1 MLGIS
6 SILLLASLC
15 ASSATAQSNDDDLGL
30 KNGYLSLTTKNFDLK
45 LVRDAGVLVSL
56 KPAGDAFDFLP
67 YDYLPYRARNGQ
79 YHWGDITYRYRE
91 ANGGPWID
99 GDSAAAR
106 KPVVR
111 LGTTE
116 NDNDTALASSVL
128 GPTLPSDSPLSVTR
142 RWTEVPGGDLG
153 LRFTIRN
160 AAPVAVELGS
170 LGFPTEFNSIFTG
183 RPAAEMAA
191 VCSLSDPYI
200 GMHAGHIRVAPTK
213 GNGPAL
219 VITLLVFGDSND
231 NGSSSSNTTP
241 LEAYRNLVEGHYD
254 EQTAYGSQTFEGLYE
269 WQVLTKAWAE
279 NEWSGV
285 EPWNTP
291 SSRVLQP
298 GESLEFGLRFSVAKG
313 GVRDLD
319 SVVRST
325 GTPVAVGVPGYIIP
339 QGSSAG
345 LYLQSTAAIKTI
357 TASPSGALT
366 VVQQSEGKYSVTPN
380 GSAWGRARLSIQYSD
395 GKLQTVHYYITKP
408 GTEAVADLGRFSTT
422 KQWFNDTS
430 DPFGRAPSVMTYDY
444 ETKRI
449 VTQDPRAWVAG
460 LSDEGGAGSFL
471 AAAMKQ
477 AIRPDANEVTKL
489 ESFVDGVL
497 WKTIQTADFSV
508 RKSIFY
514 YEPGKMPGYQY
525 NPSFDWSV
533 WWSWNKQASYA
544 IDRAYDYVHVA
555 ATYWALYRVARA
567 YPALTRS
574 HTWDFYLNQAYQT
587 IMRSMKSDVGY
598 NRVGLMG
605 ETVFGEIL
613 ADLKREGQMSKSS
626 SLEQSMRSR
635 ATQWN
640 SEEVPFGSEMA
651 WDSTG
656 QEGVYYWTNYFG
668 FKSTALKTVNSVL
681 GFMPAVPHWGWNGN
695 ARRYWDNIFVVN
707 TGSPIFTSY
716 GGKLQRIERQIHHYG
731 SGLNSLVLLSAFRSD
746 PSDAYLLRVGYAG
759 VSGPLSSIHADGFA
773 SASFHSWPDTL
784 KWDGYSGDYGP
795 NFVGLALGSGT
806 YVVDMGGGEGG
817 IGLTAF
823 GGSLTV
829 ESGGKVTVT
838 TSDPVKRRV
847 FIGPLGVLLNVDA
860 GIISEFS
867 YEAGG
872 SISVTLSQLSGVPK
886 ADAAVLWIETPS
898 SSANFTVTTP
908 GLQKSR
914 GGWKVSLSTDVTV
927 KISPA

>member
-1 MLGIS
+1 MFGIS
-6 SILLLASLC
+6 IILLLASLC
-15 ASSATAQSNDDDLGL
+15 ASPTIAQSNDDLGL
-30 KNGYLSLTTKNFDLK
+30 KNGYLSLATKNFELQ

-56 KPAGDAFDFLP
+56 KPAGDSFDFLP
-67 YDYLPYRARNGQ
+67 YDYLRYRARNGQ

-91 ANGGPWID
+91 AATTSNGGARWID

-106 KPVVR
+106 KPV
-111 LGTTE
+111 LGTA
-116 NDNDTALASSVL
+116 NDGALASSVL
-128 GPTLPSDSPLSVTR
+128 GPTLPSVSPLNITR

-160 AAPVAVELGS
+160 SGPVALELGS

-183 RPAAEMAA
+183 RPAAEMAR

-200 GMHAGHIRVAPTK
+200 GMHAGHLRVAPTK

-219 VITLLVFGDSND
+219 VITPLVFGSDDDDTNNSSSN
-231 NGSSSSNTTP
+231 SSSNTTP
-241 LEAYRNLVEGHYD
+241 MEAYRNLREDHYD

-269 WQVLTKAWAE
+269 WQVLTKAWVE
-279 NEWSGV
+279 NEWAGV
-285 EPWNTP
+285 EPWNAP
-291 SSRVLQP
+291 SSRVLRA
-298 GESLEFGLRFSVAKG
+298 GEALEFGLRFSVAKG

-319 SVVRST
+319 SVIRST

-339 QGSSAG
+339 QGSSAD
-345 LYLQSTAAIKTI
+345 LYLQSIADVKTVA
-357 TASPSGALT
+357 ASPSGALAVT
-366 VVQQSEGKYSVTPN
+366 RQSEGRYSVTPN
-380 GSAWGRARLSIQYSD
+380 GSAWGRARLEIQYAD
-395 GKLQTVHYYITKP
+395 GKLQTVHYYLTKP

-422 KQWFNDTS
+422 EQWFNDTS

-444 ETKRI
+444 ETKAI

-477 AIRPDANEVTKL
+477 AVRPDAGEVAKL
-489 ESFVDGVL
+489 ERFVDGVL

-514 YEPGKMPGYQY
+514 YEPAKMPGYTY
-525 NPSFDWSV
+525 NPSLDWSV

-613 ADLKREGQMSKSS
+613 ADLKREGLTSKAS
-626 SLEQSMRSR
+626 SLEQSMRTR

-656 QEGVYYWTNYFG
+656 QEGVYYWT
-668 FKSTALKTVNSVL
+668 K
-681 GFMPAVPHWGWNGN
+681 
-695 ARRYWDNIFVVN
+695 
-707 TGSPIFTSY
+707 
-716 GGKLQRIERQIHHYG
+716 
-731 SGLNSLVLLSAFRSD
+731 
-746 PSDAYLLRVGYAG
+746 
-759 VSGPLSSIHADGFA
+759 
-773 SASFHSWPDTL
+773 
-784 KWDGYSGDYGP
+784 
-795 NFVGLALGSGT
+795 
-806 YVVDMGGGEGG
+806 
-817 IGLTAF
+817 
-823 GGSLTV
+823 
-829 ESGGKVTVT
+829 
-838 TSDPVKRRV
+838 
-847 FIGPLGVLLNVDA
+847 
-860 GIISEFS
+860 
-867 YEAGG
+867 
-872 SISVTLSQLSGVPK
+872 
-886 ADAAVLWIETPS
+886 
-898 SSANFTVTTP
+898 
-908 GLQKSR
+908 
-914 GGWKVSLSTDVTV
+914 
-927 KISPA
+927 